1 MLDTYFLILHI
12 IYESYIISLFLYV
25 TQIFLAMYF
34 LSYLSEIEFSELKA
48 SPNDH
53 QFSEPSPTL

>member
-12 IYESYIISLFLYV
+12 WVIYHITFFFNV

>member
-12 IYESYIISLFLYV
+12 WVIYHITFFYV